1 VPSRCRLVLVVNFVC
16 VCVRTRIICADFR
29 RLAAEEDDELS
40 EVQPDAVPQEV
51 RDWLASTFTR
61 QMACTRRKGEE
72 KPKFKSVA
80 HAIRAG
86 IFVDRM
92 YRRVINAPMM
102 TFPPDVIEVLKV
114 NSQCSFPIGK

>member
-1 VPSRCRLVLVVNFVC
+1 MVLIFAHA
-16 VCVRTRIICADFR
+16 CALIYSDYR

-102 TFPPDVIEVLKV
+102 TFPSDVVEVLKV
-114 NSQCSFPIGK
+114 NSKRSSPSDK

>member
-1 VPSRCRLVLVVNFVC
+1 MSSRHCLVNCFNSLC
-16 VCVRTRIICADFR
+16 ARICANYR

-61 QMACTRRKGEE
+61 QMASTRRKGEE

-92 YRRVINAPMM
+92 YRRVINTPMM
-102 TFPPDVIEVLKV
+102 TFPQDIVDVLKV
-114 NSQCSFPIGK
+114 NNSQCSFITVNK

>member
-1 VPSRCRLVLVVNFVC
+1 MYLN
-16 VCVRTRIICADFR
+16 FR

-61 QMACTRRKGEE
+61 QMASTRKKGDD

-92 YRRVINAPMM
+92 YRRVMNTPQLM
-102 TFPPDVIEVLKV
+102 FPTDVMKVLKV
-114 NSQCSFPIGK
+114 NYL

>member
-1 VPSRCRLVLVVNFVC
+1 MYLN
-16 VCVRTRIICADFR
+16 FR

-61 QMACTRRKGEE
+61 QMANTRKKGDD

-92 YRRVINAPMM
+92 YRRVMNTPLIM
-102 TFPPDVIEVLKV
+102 FPTDVIKVLKV
-114 NSQCSFPIGK
+114 NTSYNNNYRYLHLY

>member
-1 VPSRCRLVLVVNFVC
+1 VVPPYAR
-16 VCVRTRIICADFR
+16 R

-61 QMACTRRKGEE
+61 QMACTRRKGDD

-92 YRRVINAPMM
+92 YRRVINAPLM
-102 TFPPDVIEVLKV
+102 TFPSDVVKVLKV
-114 NSQCSFPIGK
+114 RAPNAHFFRPL

>member
-1 VPSRCRLVLVVNFVC
+1 MNI
-16 VCVRTRIICADFR
+16 RTHSQLYTFR

-61 QMACTRRKGEE
+61 QMACTRRKGDD

-92 YRRVINAPMM
+92 YRRVINAPLMM
-102 TFPPDVIEVLKV
+102 FPSDVVKVLKV
-114 NSQCSFPIGK
+114 MFATVDVSKSNGFRPNYFHLI

>member
-1 VPSRCRLVLVVNFVC
+1 MNKCAYLRLY
-16 VCVRTRIICADFR
+16 TFR

-61 QMACTRRKGEE
+61 QMACTRRKGDD

-92 YRRVINAPMM
+92 YRRVINAPLMM
-102 TFPPDVIEVLKV
+102 FPSDVVKVLKV
-114 NSQCSFPIGK
+114 IFYNINLHGPHSNHFNLI

>member
-1 VPSRCRLVLVVNFVC
+1 MSLISC
-16 VCVRTRIICADFR
+16 TRR
-29 RLAAEEDDELS
+29 MAAEEDDELS
-40 EVQPDAVPQEV
+40 EVQPDAVPKEV

-61 QMACTRRKGEE
+61 QLASSRKKGDD

-92 YRRVINAPMM
+92 YRRVINTPIMI
-102 TFPPDVIEVLKV
+102 FPTPVVKVLKV
-114 NSQCSFPIGK
+114 IIIIFIFFLLPMSCQMCI

>member
-1 VPSRCRLVLVVNFVC
+1 MVLIFAH
-16 VCVRTRIICADFR
+16 TCALMYYDYR

-102 TFPPDVIEVLKV
+102 TFPSDVVEVLKV
-114 NSQCSFPIGK
+114 N